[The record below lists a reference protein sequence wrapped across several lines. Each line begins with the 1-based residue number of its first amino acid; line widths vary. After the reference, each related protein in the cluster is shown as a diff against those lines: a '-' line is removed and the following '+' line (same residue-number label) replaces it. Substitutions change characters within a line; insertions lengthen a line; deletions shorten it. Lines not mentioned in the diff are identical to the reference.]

1 MALPY
6 DILSLAFLTLH
17 CKIYFQLNVML
28 CDKIICSRFMMG
40 TISEMFLNF
49 ICHLIFRMNR
59 NNRVVPLATRQK
71 EIELL
76 RLGENNA
83 RKYGVASDGSLSR

>member
-1 MALPY
+1 
-6 DILSLAFLTLH
+6 
-17 CKIYFQLNVML
+17 
-28 CDKIICSRFMMG
+28 
-40 TISEMFLNF
+40 
-49 ICHLIFRMNR
+49 MNR
-59 NNRVVPLATRQK
+59 NNRVIPLATRQK